1 MITLSKLCRYVLNS
15 NYRFAINGIR
25 FGHYKSMGDK
35 EYLTRVFHGV
45 LGYKPDLD
53 HPATFNEKLQWLK
66 LHDRK
71 NIYTTMVDKYETKFY
86 VAKLIGEEYIIPT
99 LGVWDG
105 FDEID
110 FKCLPDQFVL
120 KCTHDSGSVVIV
132 PDKSIFDREKARK
145 KLERGLHRD
154 FYAAG
159 REWPYKNVKPRIIA
173 EAYMGD
179 GGIADLRDF
188 KLQCFDG
195 CVDNI
200 LVCTDRFSSK
210 GVRYFYFDRDWNFL
224 PYTKEKYDDIDLNV
238 LNRFKPQNLA
248 LMISLAEVLSAG
260 FPELRVDFYEIN
272 GKVYFGEL
280 TFYSDGGFDNTITR
294 EADVAMGEKLKLS
307 IDA

>member
-1 MITLSKLCRYVLNS
+1 MVTIRKLFRYLYDS
-15 NYRFAINGIR
+15 DYRFLINSYR
-25 FGHYKSMGDK
+25 FGMYKGMSD
-35 EYLTRVFHGV
+35 EAYLKRTFKACF
-45 LGYKPDLD
+45 GYVPDLEN
-53 HPATFNEKLQWLK
+53 PRTFNEKLQWLK
-66 LHDRK
+66 IHDRK
-71 NIYTTMVDKYETKFY
+71 DIYTAMVDKYEAKKY
-86 VAKLIGEEYIIPT
+86 VSHVIGEKYVIPT
-99 LGVWDG
+99 LGVWAH
-105 FDEID
+105 FDDID
-110 FKCLPDQFVL
+110 FSKLPMSFVL
-120 KCTHDSGSVVIV
+120 KCTHDSGSVVLV
-132 PDKSIFDREKARK
+132 RDKNHWDKDAAK
-145 KLERGLHRD
+145 KLLERGLSRN
-154 FYAAG
+154 YYWSG

-179 GGIADLRDF
+179 GVIADLRDF

-294 EADVAMGEKLKLS
+294 EADVAMGEKLKLP

>member
-1 MITLSKLCRYVLNS
+1 MVTIRKLFRYLYDS
-15 NYRFAINGIR
+15 DYRFLINSYR
-25 FGHYKSMGDK
+25 FGMYKEMSD
-35 EYLTRVFHGV
+35 EAYLKRKFKACF
-45 LGYKPDLD
+45 GYVPDLEN
-53 HPATFNEKLQWLK
+53 PRTLNEKLQWLK

-71 NIYTTMVDKYETKFY
+71 DIYTTMVDKYEAKKY
-86 VAKLIGEEYIIPT
+86 VGHVIGEKYVIPT
-99 LGVWDG
+99 LGVWDH
-105 FDEID
+105 FDDID
-110 FKCLPDQFVL
+110 FSKLPMSFVL
-120 KCTHDSGSVVIV
+120 KCTHDSGSVVLV
-132 PDKSIFDREKARK
+132 RDKNHWDKDAAK
-145 KLERGLHRD
+145 KLLERGLSRN
-154 FYAAG
+154 YYWPG

-179 GGIADLRDF
+179 GVIADLRDF

-195 CVDNI
+195 YVDNI

-238 LNRFKPQNLA
+238 LNRFKPQNLT

-294 EADVAMGEKLKLS
+294 EADVAMGERLKLP